1 MRNAMNEPI
10 PFKLARLTA
19 RDLKK
24 IAALGE
30 KVRLTH
36 RWYRAE
42 RAADGASM
50 TVYSGD
56 RGPIPYASYRIARQ
70 ADGTYELAHGR
81 TGAPVTTAR
90 TIDAVLDAVPDDFF
104 YAGQR

>member
-1 MRNAMNEPI
+1 MAEPVRLD
-10 PFKLARLTA
+10 LAQLTE

-36 RWYRAE
+36 RWYRSE
-42 RAADGASM
+42 RSADGASV

-56 RGPIPYASYRIARQ
+56 RGPLPYASYRIARQ
-70 ADGTYELAHGR
+70 PDGSYALADARSGKRIAEG
-81 TGAPVTTAR
+81 R
-90 TIDAVLDAVPDDFF
+90 TIDAVVAALPDDFF
-104 YAGQR
+104 YAARR